1 MMIRITVVALISFS
15 GFAQATGDVQ
25 PFTLE
30 QALSIADQN
39 NPQLRVAD
47 AIREGASA
55 GILTSRA
62 YPNPELN
69 VIPGNQYARQSYIN
83 PGPAG
88 MLQHYSMS
96 QLIELPSIRE
106 SRIKAATI
114 GRESSEFTILETQ
127 LAVRAAVKQAF
138 YLVLRRKGEIELFE
152 ENLRLVEDL
161 RRRIQVQVEVGEAA
175 RLELT
180 RAEAEVATARTYA
193 RAAQLRLVSAL
204 SALRAA
210 ISAPIPAGT
219 QPQGSLDPPVALPSL
234 DELRTEVLTKHP
246 TLAQTRSE
254 IRRLE
259 AVLQTERAM
268 RKPQPTVRGEY
279 ERQPD
284 LGFYRFGVSLPLPIW
299 NRREG
304 PIREAVAA
312 IHQAEAVANLR
323 QVELTAALE
332 RAYGQYEVAGQQIA
346 SFQDGILK
354 EAEAALQAAEAA
366 FKFGERG
373 ILEVLDSQRVLRS
386 IRIDYLN
393 AQYDRQAALIELEQ
407 LRAISVNS
415 GQTIP

>member
-1 MMIRITVVALISFS
+1 MIIHLAVATVSLI
-15 GFAQATGDVQ
+15 GCAQSAGDIK
-25 PFTLE
+25 PFTLDE
-30 QALSIADQN
+30 ALALAQQN
-39 NPQLRVAD
+39 NPQFRVAD
-47 AIREGASA
+47 ALREGAA
-55 GILTSRA
+55 GGIDTARA

-69 VIPGNQYARQSYIN
+69 VTPGNQYSRMSYIT

-88 MLQHYSMS
+88 ILQHYSVS
-96 QLIELPSIRE
+96 QQIELPSIRDA
-106 SRIKAATI
+106 RIRAATI

-138 YLVLRRKGEIELFE
+138 YLTLRRKGEIELFE
-152 ENLRLVEDL
+152 ENLRLVEEL

-210 ISAPIPAGT
+210 ISAPIPSGT
-219 QPQGSLDPPVALPSL
+219 EPQGTLDPPITLPTL
-234 DELRTEVLTKHP
+234 DSVRGEMLSKHP
-246 TLAQTRSE
+246 TLARSRTE
-254 IRRLE
+254 IRRRE
-259 AVLQTERAM
+259 AILRTEREM

-284 LGFYRFGVSLPLPIW
+284 LGFYRFGVSLPIPIW

-312 IHQAEAVANLR
+312 VHQAEAVASL
-323 QVELTAALE
+323 QQIELTAALE
-332 RAYGQYEVAGQQIA
+332 RAYGQYEVAGQQVA
-346 SFQDGILK
+346 AFQDGVLR

-373 ILEVLDSQRVLRS
+373 ILEVLDSQRILRS
-386 IRIDYLN
+386 IRMDYLN

-407 LRAISVNS
+407 LRAIGLNT

>member
-1 MMIRITVVALISFS
+1 MMIRITVVASVCIS
-15 GFAQATGDVQ
+15 GFAQAAGDVK
-25 PFTLE
+25 PFTLD
-30 QALSIADQN
+30 QALSLAEQN

-47 AIREGASA
+47 ARREGASA
-55 GILTSRA
+55 GIITARA

-69 VIPGNQYARQSYIN
+69 VIPGNQYSRWGYIN

-88 MLQHYSMS
+88 LLQHYSVS
-96 QLIELPSIRE
+96 QQIELPSIRDA
-106 SRIKAATI
+106 RIQAAKI

-127 LAVRAAVKQAF
+127 IAVRAAVKQAF
-138 YLVLRRKGEIELFE
+138 YLTLRRRSEIELYE
-152 ENLRLVEDL
+152 ENLRLVEEL
-161 RRRIQVQVEVGEAA
+161 RRRIQVQVDVGEAA

-180 RAEAEVATARTYA
+180 RAEAEVATARTYS

-210 ISAPIPAGT
+210 ISAPIPTGT
-219 QPQGSLDPPVALPSL
+219 EPQGTLDPPVTLPPL
-234 DELRTEVLTKHP
+234 DDVRSEMLTKHP
-246 TLAQTRSE
+246 AIAQSRTE
-254 IRRLE
+254 IRRYE
-259 AVLQTERAM
+259 AILRTERAM

-312 IHQAEAVANLR
+312 IHQAEAISSFR

-332 RAYGQYEVAGQQIA
+332 RAYGQYEVAGQQVA
-346 SFQDGILK
+346 AFQDGVLR

-386 IRIDYLN
+386 IRLDFLN
-393 AQYDRQAALIELEQ
+393 AQFDRQAALIELEQ
-407 LRAISVNS
+407 LRAIGV
-415 GQTIP
+415 GQNIP